1 MTDDVAD
8 YAALALKGEKVAFA
22 SPSLAAG
29 STGTG
34 AVTSGLGGAALS
46 LCAALCFWGAP
57 ALLPFRYGADRLF
70 DVLVRPAV
78 QGTDRELL
86 FLFFLLAYLVASGL
100 LLGWTSSRFAGRLE
114 RGRVVLYL
122 TLAPLYLLSL
132 AATLV
137 VAIPLFVG
145 VLIRSF
151 PSLL

>member
-8 YAALALKGEKVAFA
+8 YAALPLKSEKVALA

-29 STGTG
+29 STWTDP
-34 AVTSGLGGAALS
+34 VTPRLGGAALS

-57 ALLPFRYGADRLF
+57 ALLLYRYRADEL
-70 DVLVRPAV
+70 LEALLRPTV

-86 FLFFLLAYLVASGL
+86 VLFLLLAYLVASGL
-100 LLGWTSSRFAGRLE
+100 LLGWTSSRFAGRL
-114 RGRVVLYL
+114 GRSRLVLYL

-132 AATLV
+132 AATMV
-137 VAIPLFVG
+137 VAVPLFVG